1 MGMVTGYPAAI
12 SLYVLLERN
21 FEAAIQ
27 IMVARVGL
35 RKYAWTSKELD
46 RKREIIHCLCM
57 NNLYFCVV
65 HGSYIIST
73 DITLLL

>member
-27 IMVARVGL
+27 ITVARVGL
-35 RKYAWTSKELD
+35 RKYAWA
-46 RKREIIHCLCM
+46 
-57 NNLYFCVV
+57 
-65 HGSYIIST
+65 
-73 DITLLL
+73 